1 MSFAESILLTSVILL
16 TAASLLF
23 AIAFSILAR
32 RMPQGYVR
40 TWKYCWLALAC
51 FHAVVAAAFVLASR
65 THPPPAFVRWPV
77 NVLAHAAGF
86 LHVAFLLSGVGEYA
100 AGRRLRH
107 RSWIG
112 LALAAGVVTSL
123 VFPWQPSASLDG
135 AFVRAGVR
143 GLLHGGV
150 LLIGL
155 LVQWR
160 TLATLLTPS
169 RGVLAAALLAYGLH
183 GFYAAIATIRA
194 TPPAVPAPYQLMI
207 GAFEMVLLIGVAVGM
222 GLVMLEEMMAAV
234 TQASARIE
242 HMAYHDPLTGLA
254 NRPLFADRLR
264 HALAQSGRRPERVGV
279 VSLDLDRFKVVNDGL
294 GHELGDQLLRA
305 VARRLTETL
314 REGDTIARISGDVF
328 AVLLHVGRAQDAFI
342 VADKALR
349 ALRAPFDLDGREVFV
364 TASAGLAVCDE
375 HVDSA
380 ETLLRQADEALHRAK
395 SEGRDVVCVF
405 DRTMQS
411 SGAERIALE
420 SSLRRALTRNELSVH
435 YQPMV
440 RIDTGAVVGMEA
452 LIRWNHPIRGLLRP
466 AEFLSIAESTG
477 LIVDIGTWLLDAA
490 CAQLGDWHRRGY
502 PGLRM
507 SVNVSAHEL
516 AHRHLL
522 YHVAAALAKAQTP
535 ASSLCI
541 EVTEQVALEQPEEVI
556 RELQAL
562 RALGVRI
569 ALDDFGTGFSSLV
582 HLRRLPVDE
591 LKIDASFVQGVVR
604 EPSAAAIV
612 TAVTGL
618 ARDLRLSVVA
628 EGVETDDQLAAV
640 VERGCGIVQGF
651 LFAAPGDAEEIER
664 SVLVPGRDAPLR
676 RLPRSTLS

>member
-1 MSFAESILLTSVILL
+1 MSLAESILLTSVVLL

-32 RMPQGYVR
+32 RMPQVYVR
-40 TWKYCWLALAC
+40 TWEHCWMALVL
-51 FHAVVAAAFVLASR
+51 FHAIVGLSFYLTYRSAPV
-65 THPPPAFVRWPV
+65 PGFVRWPV
-77 NVLAHAAGF
+77 SVLAHAAGF
-86 LHVAFLLSGVGEYA
+86 LHVAFLLAGVAEYA
-100 AGRRLRH
+100 AA
-107 RSWIG
+107 RSLPRPRW
-112 LALAAGVVTSL
+112 LALAVAAGVATAL
-123 VFPWQPSASLDG
+123 LFPWEPSSSLDG

-155 LVQWR
+155 IFQWR
-160 TLATLLTPS
+160 ALATRLTAP
-169 RGVLAAALLAYGLH
+169 RRVLAAALLAYGLH
-183 GFYAAIATIRA
+183 GFYVAVATIT
-194 TPPAVPAPYQLMI
+194 TPALGAPRPYQLMI
-207 GAFEMVLLIGVAVGM
+207 GFVEIVLLIGVACGM
-222 GLVMLEEMMAAV
+222 GLVMLEETTAAV

-242 HMAYHDPLTGLA
+242 HMAYHDALTGLP
-254 NRPLFADRLR
+254 NRTLFSDRLR
-264 HALAQSGRRPERVGV
+264 HALAQKGRRSERVGI
-279 VSLDLDRFKVVNDGL
+279 VSFDLDRFKVLNDGL
-294 GHELGDQLLRA
+294 GHEQGDQLLRA

-314 REGDTIARISGDVF
+314 REGDTIARVSGDVF
-328 AVLLHVGRAQDAFI
+328 AVLVHVGRAQDAFI

-349 ALRAPFDLDGREVFV
+349 ALREPFELEGREVFV

-380 ETLLRQADEALHRAK
+380 ETLLRQADAALHRAK
-395 SEGRDVVCVF
+395 SGGRDVVSVF

-420 SSLRRALTRNELSVH
+420 SALRRALTRDELGVH
-435 YQPMV
+435 YQPIV
-440 RIDTGAVVGMEA
+440 RVDTGAVVAMEA
-452 LIRWNHPIRGLLRP
+452 LVRWNHPIRGLLRP
-466 AEFLSIAESTG
+466 AEFLAVAESTG
-477 LIVDIGTWLLDAA
+477 LIVDIGTWLLDVA
-490 CAQLGDWHRRGY
+490 CRQLGDWHRRGY
-502 PGLRM
+502 AGLRM

-516 AHRHLL
+516 EHRHLL
-522 YHVAAALAKAQTP
+522 YHVAAALARAQTP
-535 ASSLCI
+535 ADALCI

-591 LKIDASFVQGVVR
+591 LKIDASFVQGAVR

-618 ARDLRLSVVA
+618 ARDLHLAVVA
-628 EGVETDDQLAAV
+628 EGVETDDQLEVV
-640 VERGCGIVQGF
+640 VERGCGHVQGY
-651 LFAAPGDAEEIER
+651 LFAAPGPADEIER
-664 SVLVPGRDAPLR
+664 SVLAPGVPGVRH
-676 RLPRSTLS
+676 